1 MNIGELGQG
10 GAADPALQERRIAQ
24 MAAAATRHRGAQ
36 GQIDDI
42 ARRREQGMR
51 YPDEPERLAR
61 RARRLVQAGEVPGEI
76 LLAIPPGG
84 DAVETDER
92 IIGDSNDL
100 QAAAFLPRGVRAS
113 ATVGRIWLRLGGR
126 VQPAATGF
134 LVAPRLLLTNHHV
147 FPEAAGTLD
156 AFVEFG
162 AEAGLDDMPA
172 PTVRFGFAPD
182 VFFLADEHLDYA
194 LVALAPGA
202 DGRSAG
208 ELFGWN
214 RLDPAEGKLV
224 IGDPVNII
232 GHPSGR
238 LKEIAVRENELL
250 VRLDD
255 FLHYKTDTEPG
266 NSGSPVFNDQWE
278 VVALHHR
285 GVPKTDDQG
294 RTLNVDGGVWTAAQG
309 DAAVAWIANEGAR
322 ISAVVRHLAANT
334 PDELRPVLGELGP
347 AVGAPPSSPPGTSGA
362 AAATGAAGSTASS
375 TAGAAAGAAGSATG
389 APIGGPSD
397 APAPLDPIAA
407 GPAPLDQPVHDQPV
421 LGPAVLVPPPAGP
434 VPPTV
439 GPAAPVPT
447 PRAPETVGATT
458 STTYRTGVAGRTEAF
473 GAARQLVFLHG
484 RSQQGRD
491 PEEMRREWAAGLNNG
506 LTRLGFATVDPRDV
520 FFPYYGDLLA
530 DALNTRESVATSF
543 DAVADDPAAAAAPAS
558 ASARDLY
565 HGMLDQAAERSG
577 MPAGAREDGDNG
589 VAVGGDERFGVGGVV
604 HLTRRPLDW
613 IARHSGVDR
622 LVVAKAFRDVALYLD
637 TAAVRERVL
646 ACVRDTVPRTGGIVL
661 VAHSL
666 GTVVAMDL
674 LCDPEGPDVTGL
686 LTLGAPLG
694 LDTVHDRLRTRG
706 PHCPTRVPWW
716 FNGWAPADGVAIGCP
731 LRGRWSGVSTEACVD
746 NPRDRAHDIDEYLTR
761 PEVAAALATA
771 LGLARR

>member
-1 MNIGELGQG
+1 ME
-10 GAADPALQERRIAQ
+10 
-24 MAAAATRHRGAQ
+24 AAATRHRDAEAQ
-36 GQIDDI
+36 LEDI
-42 ARRREQGMR
+42 ARRRAQGMR

-61 RARRLVQAGEVPGEI
+61 RARRLVQAGELPGEI

-147 FPEAAGTLD
+147 LPEAAGTLG

-172 PTVRFGFAPD
+172 PTVRFTFTPD
-182 VFFLADEHLDYA
+182 MFFLADEHLDYA

-202 DGRSAG
+202 DGRNAG
-208 ELFGWN
+208 DLFGWN

-224 IGDPVNII
+224 VGDPVNII

-285 GVPKTDDQG
+285 GVPGTDDKG
-294 RTLNVDGGVWTAAQG
+294 RTLNVDGGLWTAAQG

-322 ISAVVRHLAANT
+322 ISAVLRHLTDHT
-334 PDELRPVLGELGP
+334 PAEFRTVLGELGP
-347 AVGAPPSSPPGTSGA
+347 AVGAPPVIPPGGPARTAAPGAAEVSSPA
-362 AAATGAAGSTASS
+362 AQPPDTAA
-375 TAGAAAGAAGSATG
+375 
-389 APIGGPSD
+389 PSP
-397 APAPLDPIAA
+397 APALTPP
-407 GPAPLDQPVHDQPV
+407 
-421 LGPAVLVPPPAGP
+421 VLVPPPAGP

-447 PRAPETVGATT
+447 PRAPETVGPAA
-458 STTYRTGVAGRTEAF
+458 STTYRTGVAGRPEAF
-473 GAARQLVFLHG
+473 GATRQLVFLHG

-491 PEEMRREWAAGLNNG
+491 PEDMRREWTAGLNNG
-506 LTRLGFATVDPRDV
+506 LTRLGFATVDPRDAY
-520 FFPYYGDLLA
+520 FPYYGDLLA

-543 DAVADDPAAAAAPAS
+543 DAVAEDPAAAAAPAS

-565 HGMLDQAAERSG
+565 HRMLDQAAARSG
-577 MPAGAREDGDNG
+577 MPAEGGA
-589 VAVGGDERFGVGGVV
+589 AAPGDERLGIGGVV
-604 HLTRRPLDW
+604 RLTRKPLDW

-622 LVVAKAFRDVALYLD
+622 LVVAKAFRDVALYLG

-674 LCDPEGPDVTGL
+674 LCDTAGPDVTVL

-694 LDTVHDRLRTRG
+694 LDTVHDRLLTRG

-716 FNGWAPADGVAIGCP
+716 FNGWAPTDGVAIGCP
-731 LRGRWSGVSTEACVD
+731 LRGRWSGVSAEACVD
-746 NPRDRAHDIDEYLTR
+746 NPRDRAHEIDEYLAR
-761 PEVAAALATA
+761 PEVAGALATA
-771 LGLARR
+771 LGLARA